1 MYFAGDT
8 MLILELGEIPERL
21 GNISLALLPTNGL
34 HIKPAGNMQ
43 VVMNA
48 QEAAELTA
56 MLKPE
61 LAAAGGRAL
70 EGIL

>member
-1 MYFAGDT
+1 VYFA
-8 MLILELGEIPERL
+8 
-21 GNISLALLPTNGL
+21 
-34 HIKPAGNMQ
+34 AGNMQ

-56 MLKPE
+56 MLEPE
-61 LAAAGGRAL
+61 LAVAGGRAL

>member
-1 MYFAGDT
+1 
-8 MLILELGEIPERL
+8 
-21 GNISLALLPTNGL
+21 
-34 HIKPAGNMQ
+34 
-43 VVMNA
+43 MNA

-61 LAAAGGRAL
+61 LAVAGGRVL